1 MSGLFHSGSSNSG
14 QPAYTGLQI
23 QTSALGL
30 PIPIVYGTQK
40 VSGNIIW
47 YGDFHQVTAGGKGKS
62 SGKGGGGKGAP
73 QVPNDYVS
81 VQIGLAEGVIGSTGT
96 LWKNKGETTLAA
108 EGFSFF
114 AGSPGQSAW
123 TYLTSNHPT
132 QALAYP
138 GTAHMDVSNY
148 NIGTGDSMPA
158 LWLECSGNLAGTCP
172 ASNLDADPAQVILDF
187 LTNPSFGA
195 GFPASK
201 VDLVSLQSA
210 ANSYQKYVGALGIGF
225 SAFINSLKPA
235 ASYLDDWLSATNTA
249 AVWTGG
255 LLKFIP
261 YGDGASSGFGVTYTP
276 NLTVTAN
283 LSDDDFVA
291 QGNGDHIKISRT
303 DPLDA
308 YNDWKMEI
316 KDRAYD
322 YNANTIESKD
332 QASIEQLQQI
342 LASGV
347 RLAPTVQAHFL
358 ANASMATMCLELMKN
373 RQLYVRNLYEFFVSW
388 DNGLIE
394 VMDLVT
400 LSSANLGLSQKLV
413 RVQEMEE
420 QDNGTIKITAEE
432 YLPGVGWSVAYPE
445 QATAGYVPNSM
456 IATGPVNPP
465 VIFEP
470 PAALCGASGPQVWIV
485 LSGPVATWGGAAVWM
500 STDDVHYTDIGT
512 VAGQGAQGTLSAAL
526 VAYSGANPDS
536 GDTLAVDLTESAGVL
551 GPVPAG
557 GAAQGASLCWV
568 DGELIAYQNETLT
581 AISQYRLTTLYR
593 AMYGTGA
600 SAHALGA
607 SFASLTAGPVFKW
620 TLPTQAS
627 LVDAT
632 IYFKFQSFNLYG
644 AALQDISTC
653 TAYSYTVTGN
663 GSQVPILIQASESG
677 VMTSGEQLLRY
688 ISSYNFFIPAG
699 LAGTTASEGTAATA
713 SATFTLAK
721 NGSAFGTIAIAPNG
735 VVTLAAAS
743 ETPFAA
749 GDVLTLAAP
758 SSPDATLANV
768 AFNIA
773 AVKTA

>member
-1 MSGLFHSGSSNSG
+1 MSGLFDHGNGNSRH
-14 QPAYTGLQI
+14 PDYTGLHI

-47 YGDFHQVTAGGKGKS
+47 YGDFHQVTASGKGKS

-73 QVPNDYVS
+73 QVPNYYVS
-81 VQIGLAEGVIGSTGT
+81 VEIGLAEGVIGSTGT
-96 LWKNKGETTLAA
+96 LWKNKGKTTLAA
-108 EGFSFF
+108 EGFTFF
-114 AGSPGQSAW
+114 SGSAGQTAW

-148 NIGTGDSMPA
+148 NIGTADSMPA

-172 ASNLDADPAQVILDF
+172 ASNLDADPSQVILDF
-187 LTNPSFGA
+187 LTNPTYGA

-201 VDLVSLQSA
+201 IDLVSLESA

-225 SAFINSLKPA
+225 SAFINSRKSA
-235 ASYLDDWLSATNTA
+235 ASYLDEWLKTTNTA

-261 YGDGASSGFGVTYTP
+261 YGDYATSGFGVTYTP

-283 LSDDDFVA
+283 LTDDDFVS
-291 QGNGDHIKISRT
+291 QGKGEHIKISRT

-358 ANASMATMCLELMKN
+358 ANASMATMCLELIKN
-373 RQLYVRNLYEFFVSW
+373 RQLYVRNLYEFSVSW

-394 VMDLVT
+394 VMDLVSLT
-400 LSSANLGLSQKLV
+400 SSNLGLDQKLV

-420 QDNGTIKITAEE
+420 QDNGSIKITAEE
-432 YLPGVGWSVAYPE
+432 YLPGIGWSVGYPD
-445 QATAGYVPNSM
+445 QSMSGYVPNSM
-456 IATGPVNPP
+456 IATGSVNPP

-470 PAALCGASGPQVWIV
+470 SAALCGVSGPQVWMV
-485 LSGPVATWGGAAVWM
+485 LSGPVSTWGGAVVWM
-500 STDDVHYTDIGT
+500 STDDVNYTNIGT

-526 VAYSGANPDS
+526 AAYGGANPDT
-536 GDTLAVDLTESAGVL
+536 GNTLSVDLTESAGVL

-568 DGELIAYQNETLT
+568 DGELISYQDETLT
-581 AISQYRLTTLYR
+581 ATSQYNLTQLYR
-593 AMYGTGA
+593 GMYA
-600 SAHALGA
+600 SASTSHAKGA
-607 SFASLTAGPVFKW
+607 NFASLTAGPVFKW
-620 TLPTQAS
+620 TLPTQTV
-627 LVDAT
+627 LVGKT
-632 IYFKFQSFNLYG
+632 IYFKFQSFNLFG
-644 AALQDISTC
+644 AALQDLSTC

-663 GSQVPILIQASESG
+663 GSQVPFIIQASESG
-677 VMTSGEQLLRY
+677 VMAASEQLLRT
-688 ISSYNFFIPAG
+688 IASYNFFVPAG

-713 SATFTLAK
+713 SATFSLAK
-721 NGSAFGTIAIAPNG
+721 NGTQFGTIAIAPG
-735 VVTLAAAS
+735 GAVTLSAAS
-743 ETPFAA
+743 QTSFAV

-758 SSPDATLANV
+758 SSPDATLADV
-768 AFNIA
+768 AFNIT
-773 AVKTA
+773 AVRTA